1 VLVDPG
7 PPSSAPRPTGG
18 PDAPTTPSDEP
29 APPARRRGRPNV
41 LSREQVV
48 DAATEIANEEG
59 LDRLSFRALGA
70 KLGVAPMTVHRTI
83 GGLDDLH
90 AELVRRTVDE
100 FTATFV
106 WPEDWRA
113 VVRTFATTFRDLM
126 RTHPLVLESHS
137 QRAPLAS
144 TESDAVVAKVVGA
157 LQQAGL
163 PEREAM
169 YAFFVVYDFVVGHA
183 GVQVGRGDSEAG
195 RPERH
200 RLVGELLG
208 EHSYDE
214 RFALGLDVLL
224 AGIEARVRTH
234 GTGATGTAGDGSGAT
249 GTGTTGTTGTA
260 GDGSGT
266 TGTPGDGSDAG
277 RTGPATDGPG
287 ARA

>member
-1 VLVDPG
+1 MLVDPG
-7 PPSSAPRPTGG
+7 
-18 PDAPTTPSDEP
+18 TPSDPPRTTGDEP
-29 APPARRRGRPNV
+29 VATTSRRRGRPKV
-41 LSREQVV
+41 LSREQVI
-48 DAATEIANEEG
+48 DAATAIANEDG

-70 KLGVAPMTVHRTI
+70 RLGVAPMTVHRTI

-106 WPEDWRA
+106 WPDDWRS
-113 VVRTFATTFRDLM
+113 VVRTFAGTFRDLM

-144 TESDAVVAKVVGA
+144 TESDAVLATVVGA
-157 LQQAGL
+157 LCEAGL

-200 RLVGELLG
+200 RVVGDVLG
-208 EHSYDE
+208 VHSYDE
-214 RFALGLDVLL
+214 RFAIGLDILT
-224 AGIEARVRTH
+224 AGIEARVRAH
-234 GTGATGTAGDGSGAT
+234 GGTSA
-249 GTGTTGTTGTA
+249 
-260 GDGSGT
+260 
-266 TGTPGDGSDAG
+266 
-277 RTGPATDGPG
+277 
-287 ARA
+287 

>member
-1 VLVDPG
+1 MATRLWSVGRPDTDRRSALGYDFRDTYRIREDSVLVDPG
-7 PPSSAPRPTGG
+7 NPPAQPRAAAA
-18 PDAPTTPSDEP
+18 DRP
-29 APPARRRGRPNV
+29 APRRRGRPNV
-41 LSREQVV
+41 LSRDQVV
-48 DAATEIANEEG
+48 DAATAIANEEG

-106 WPEDWRA
+106 WPEDWRSI
-113 VVRTFATTFRDLM
+113 VRVFACTFRDLM

-157 LQQAGL
+157 LQEAGL

-200 RLVGELLG
+200 RVVGEILG
-208 EHSYDE
+208 EHSYDD
-214 RFALGLDVLL
+214 RFALGLDIIT
-224 AGIEARVRTH
+224 AGIEARAAAR
-234 GTGATGTAGDGSGAT
+234 
-249 GTGTTGTTGTA
+249 TGTTGTA
-260 GDGSGT
+260 GT
-266 TGTPGDGSDAG
+266 TGTSAAAHGDAAQAQ
-277 RTGPATDGPG
+277 TTTP
-287 ARA
+287 

>member
-1 VLVDPG
+1 MLVEPG
-7 PPSSAPRPTGG
+7 PATAAPGSPPEAAPR
-18 PDAPTTPSDEP
+18 
-29 APPARRRGRPNV
+29 RRRGRPNA
-41 LSREQVV
+41 LDRQQVV
-48 DAATEIANEEG
+48 DAATAIANEDG

-70 KLGVAPMTVHRTI
+70 RLGVAPMTVHRTI

-106 WPEDWRA
+106 WPDEWHE

-157 LQQAGL
+157 LRQAGL
-163 PEREAM
+163 SDQESM

-183 GVQVGRGDSEAG
+183 GVQVGRGDAPAG

-200 RLVGELLG
+200 ALVGEVLG
-208 EHSYDE
+208 EHSYDV
-214 RFALGLDVLL
+214 RFALGLDILI
-224 AGIEARVRTH
+224 AGIEAR
-234 GTGATGTAGDGSGAT
+234 ASA
-249 GTGTTGTTGTA
+249 
-260 GDGSGT
+260 
-266 TGTPGDGSDAG
+266 
-277 RTGPATDGPG
+277 
-287 ARA
+287 

>member
-1 VLVDPG
+1 MLVDPG
-7 PPSSAPRPTGG
+7 NPTVQPRTTADPTLRAQPQSGAESAPTPAAAT
-18 PDAPTTPSDEP
+18 APR
-29 APPARRRGRPNV
+29 RRRGRPNV

-48 DAATEIANEEG
+48 DAATTIANEEG

-106 WPEDWRA
+106 WPDDWRS
-113 VVRTFATTFRDLM
+113 VLHVFACTFRDLM

-183 GVQVGRGDSEAG
+183 GVQVGRGDSETG

-200 RLVGELLG
+200 RVVGEILG

-214 RFALGLDVLL
+214 RFTLGLEIIT
-224 AGIEARVRTH
+224 AGIEARVRAH
-234 GTGATGTAGDGSGAT
+234 GTATS
-249 GTGTTGTTGTA
+249 
-260 GDGSGT
+260 
-266 TGTPGDGSDAG
+266 
-277 RTGPATDGPG
+277 
-287 ARA
+287 

>member
-1 VLVDPG
+1 MLVDPG
-7 PPSSAPRPTGG
+7 SPTAQPRTTTDGRTGAG
-18 PDAPTTPSDEP
+18 AADAPTGTTPAADTAA
-29 APPARRRGRPNV
+29 APRRRRGRPNV
-41 LSREQVV
+41 LSRQQVV
-48 DAATEIANEEG
+48 DAATAIANEEG

-106 WPEDWRA
+106 WPDDWRS
-113 VVRTFATTFRDLM
+113 VVHVFACTFRDLM

-200 RLVGELLG
+200 RVVGEILG
-208 EHSYDE
+208 EHSYDD
-214 RFALGLDVLL
+214 RFALGLEIIT

-234 GTGATGTAGDGSGAT
+234 GTTAS
-249 GTGTTGTTGTA
+249 
-260 GDGSGT
+260 
-266 TGTPGDGSDAG
+266 
-277 RTGPATDGPG
+277 
-287 ARA
+287 